1 MEVVEEKEVSQQ
13 TNNQEKPAKK
23 KCVARGWHISGQCYD
38 DTGKEL
44 LSEETIRN
52 ALTGHKVVERWAYI
66 LHDKDFNAEEQKAV
80 PQHWHILFKTY
91 RKNRALDVSEV
102 ARWFGIPENFCRK
115 VDRGEAGF
123 LDLLTYLDH
132 RNEAEKYHYDVTE
145 IKSNFD
151 VEDALLNRPC
161 TAAKEKEIMTRWY
174 AALAEGKTT
183 LDECRKE
190 NASLYGK
197 YIQRLR
203 AIVQDYRAR
212 RHQIYERTNIIISGA
227 GGSGKSTLAEALARQ
242 LSEKLYPD
250 VEHPIFVVG
259 ERNVTF
265 QNYAGEP
272 ILIWEDQRSYD
283 LRQMFGGQIGTV
295 YEVFDPNPTADNKA
309 MNVKNGMVVLN
320 NEINIITTPQSVFEF
335 LDNLAGEYVDKDG
348 VRHKKE
354 DKTQAYRRFQFLF
367 KVDGDKDVYAFC
379 ANEAIVRIMNNQG
392 FQRSDYM
399 LFRTLLENEVTPSRI
414 YKELKSKDVN
424 SRAILESKPLIAA
437 CTCRKALA
445 CILRCIEQQRS
456 ERIDKEQIREVVCEV
471 LEEKGLLSSAETNQ
485 EIIDVMFKEL
495 PPYKIEASPTYF
507 DDWKGEGEEYDLGG
521 PKDKPIP
528 F

>member
-1 MEVVEEKEVSQQ
+1 MMEGVEEKEVSQQ
-13 TNNQEKPAKK
+13 KGKGSK
-23 KCVARGWHISGQCYD
+23 RCVARCWHISERSSHE
-38 DTGKEL
+38 GKEL
-44 LSEETIRN
+44 LTEEAIRK
-52 ALTGHKVVERWAYI
+52 ALNGHRMIERWAYI
-66 LHDKDFNAEEQKAV
+66 LHDKDIDAETGEAV
-80 PQHWHILFKTY
+80 SPHWHILF
-91 RKNRALDVSEV
+91 RVSNKNRALDVSEV
-102 ARWFGIPENFCRK
+102 ARWFGIEEHYCEK
-115 VDRGEAGF
+115 VTRGEAGF
-123 LDLLTYLDH
+123 CDVLAYLDH
-132 RNEAEKYHYDVTE
+132 RHVAEKHHYDVTE
-145 IKSNFD
+145 IRSNFD
-151 VEDALLNRPC
+151 VDELLASRPC
-161 TAAKEKEIMTRWY
+161 TSSEEKEIMTRWY

-197 YIQRLR
+197 YIQRLK

-212 RHQIYERTNIIISGA
+212 RHQIFERTNIIISGA

-399 LFRTLLENEVTPSRI
+399 LFRTLLENQITPSRI
-414 YKELKSKDVN
+414 YKELKSKEVN
-424 SRAILESKPLIAA
+424 SRAIIESKPMIAA

-456 ERIDKEQIREVVCEV
+456 ERIDKEKIREVVCEV
-471 LEEKGLLSSAETNQ
+471 LEEKGLLSTESNQ
-485 EIIDVMFKEL
+485 EVIDVMFSEL

-507 DDWKGEGEEYDLGG
+507 EDWKGEEEEFDLGG
-521 PKDKPIP
+521 PKDKPLP

>member
-1 MEVVEEKEVSQQ
+1 MSEEPKKELKEKE
-13 TNNQEKPAKK
+13 KK
-23 KCVARGWHISGQCYD
+23 ECRSRCWHLTPRYHVD
-38 DTGKEL
+38 GKEEL
-44 LSEETIRN
+44 TEERIRKV
-52 ALTGHKVVERWAYI
+52 LEGHRVISRWAYI
-66 LHDKDFNAEEQKAV
+66 LHDKDFDEERQEAV
-80 PQHWHILFKTY
+80 SPHWHILFRVPNTS
-91 RKNRALDVSEV
+91 RALTSVEV
-102 ARWFGIPENFCRK
+102 ARWFDTEANFCEK
-115 VDRGEAGF
+115 VTRGEAGF
-123 LDLLTYLDH
+123 CSVLAYLDH
-132 RNEAEKYHYDVTE
+132 RNVPEKHHYDVTE
-145 IKSNFD
+145 IRSNFD
-151 VEDALLNRPC
+151 VDEVLASRPC
-161 TAAKEKEIMTRWY
+161 TAMEEKEIMSRWY

-183 LDECRKE
+183 LEECRKE

-197 YIQRLR
+197 YIQKLK
-203 AIVQDYRAR
+203 AVVQDYRAR

-227 GGSGKSTLAEALARQ
+227 GGSGKSTLAEALAKQ
-242 LSEKLYPD
+242 LAEKLYPD

-265 QNYAGEP
+265 QNYGGEP

-379 ANEAIVRIMNNQG
+379 ANEAIVRVMNNQG

-399 LFRTLLENEVTPSRI
+399 LFRTLLANEVTPSRI